1 MGEIIVAKKT
11 LATELENLS
20 NSVIKMYN
28 SKQLINKENEYVFTD
43 KTLDNFFFVNLIKK
57 IFPNSKFI
65 NCKRKPSSSIMSI
78 IRNNL
83 GAVSWAHNLE
93 HIFKYFDI
101 YYNKIEFYKKKYP
114 KLIYDIELEN
124 FVSNPEI
131 EAKKLIQ
138 YCELPWDKK
147 CLEFY
152 KRKDLVSR
160 TASNIQIRK
169 AIFSSSDS
177 ENEVY
182 RNLLKDFGK
191 KYSWF
196 N

>member
-1 MGEIIVAKKT
+1 
-11 LATELENLS
+11 
-20 NSVIKMYN
+20 
-28 SKQLINKENEYVFTD
+28 
-43 KTLDNFFFVNLIKK
+43 
-57 IFPNSKFI
+57 
-65 NCKRKPSSSIMSI
+65 MSI